1 MSDQPEKTEKISDV
15 QMDMANLYRE
25 EAYTDLKTGGIR
37 KLVPINLDGSED
49 SARDAVYSGH
59 TQVMSP
65 HGPVPIQGAIEA
77 KTLEE
82 AILGFPQAMEDAMT
96 KMVEEA
102 QRHQQEQASKI
113 VTPEDLKK
121 DSGGII
127 V

>member
-1 MSDQPEKTEKISDV
+1 MSDHPEKISDV

-37 KLVPINLDGSED
+37 KLVPIKLDGSED
-49 SARDAVYSGH
+49 RARDAVYSGH

-82 AILGFPQAMEDAMT
+82 AILGFPQAMEDAMS

-102 QRHQQEQASKI
+102 QQMQREQANKI
-113 VTPEDLKK
+113 VTPDDLKK
-121 DSGGII
+121 DTGGII

>member
-1 MSDQPEKTEKISDV
+1 MSEPPEQISDV
-15 QMDMANLYRE
+15 KMDMANLYRE

-82 AILGFPQAMEDAMT
+82 AVLGFPQAMEDAMT

-102 QRHQQEQASKI
+102 QRHQQEQANKI

-121 DSGGII
+121 DNGGII